1 MRRRSETRRSELR
14 RSTAVFLSAGLF
26 LLAACERPTRAPA
39 AAQYDVLLRGG
50 WIVDG
55 TGNPRWRGDV
65 GVRGDRIAAVGFLEG
80 VAARETLDVSG
91 LVVAPGFIDMLGQ
104 SEGNVLIDNRALS
117 KITQGI
123 TTEVTGEGGSVAPL
137 TDALVALDSEFMKKY
152 HLDEDWR
159 DLDGY
164 FAHLRRGGSTI
175 NIATF
180 VGATQVRAAVVGFQN
195 RRATDAELAHMTALV
210 DTMMEQGALGVS
222 TSLLYAPAIYAPT
235 DELIALARAARRHGG
250 IYASHIRNEAAHED
264 QALEEAFRI
273 GREAKIPVEIWHLKV
288 SGKPRWGRM
297 PRVLAKIDSARAAG
311 IDVTAD
317 QYSYIAAATSL
328 DASIPQW
335 AHSGGVDSMIARL
348 QDPATRARLHREME
362 RPALGDESTYENAGG
377 ADGVLIA
384 GPFQDSLHYLD
395 GRRLSEIA
403 RARRAD
409 PIETLFEIVIADHA
423 RTGAIYFTMSE
434 EDVQEAMKTWWVAVD
449 CDAGGVAPDGP
460 FGKDGTHPRAYGTF
474 ARILGH
480 YVRDLKLMPLEFAVR
495 KMTSLPAQ
503 RVGLKDRGLLRAG
516 MAADITV
523 FDPATVADRAT
534 FERPHQPSVG
544 FAYVLVNGAVVLDHG
559 RLTAARP
566 GRGLR
571 GPGYIPAER
580 RGQ

>member
-1 MRRRSETRRSELR
+1 MDQTVTRGALALLLLGGCVRPADR
-14 RSTAVFLSAGLF
+14 ATA
-26 LLAACERPTRAPA
+26 T
-39 AAQYDVLLRGG
+39 YDRILRGG

-55 TGNPRWRGDV
+55 SGNPRWRGDV
-65 GVRGDRIAAVGFLEG
+65 ALTGERIAAVGFLRG
-80 VAARETLDVSG
+80 AQARETLDVSG
-91 LVVAPGFIDMLGQ
+91 LIVAPGFIDMLGQ
-104 SEGNVLIDNRALS
+104 SETNVLIDNRALS

-123 TTEVTGEGGSVAPL
+123 TTEVTGEGSSVAPL

-152 HLDEDWR
+152 HLSEDWR

-164 FAHLRRGGSTI
+164 FAHLARTGSAI

-195 RRATDAELAHMTALV
+195 RRATAAELAHMTALV

-222 TSLLYAPAIYAPT
+222 TALLYAPAIYAPT
-235 DELIALARAARRHGG
+235 EELVALAKAARRHGG
-250 IYASHIRNEAAHED
+250 IYASHIRNEAARED
-264 QALEEAFRI
+264 EALDEAFRV
-273 GREAKIPVEIWHLKV
+273 GREASIPVEIWHLKV

-297 PRVLAKIDSARAAG
+297 PHVLAKIDSARAAG
-311 IDVTAD
+311 LDVTAN
-317 QYSYIAAATSL
+317 QYPYIAAATSL

-335 AHSGGVDSMIARL
+335 AHSGGMDSLIARL
-348 QDPATRARLHREME
+348 KDPPTRARIHQEML

-377 ADGVLIA
+377 ADGILIA

-403 RARRAD
+403 RARHAD
-409 PIETLFEIVIADHA
+409 PIETLFDIVIADHS

-434 EDVQEAMKTWWVAVD
+434 PDVQEGMKTWWVAVD

-460 FGKDGTHPRAYGTF
+460 FGKDGTHPRAYGSF

-480 YVRDLKLMPLEFAVR
+480 YVRELKLLPLEVAVR
-495 KMTSLPAQ
+495 KMTSLAAQ
-503 RVGLKDRGLLRAG
+503 RVGLKDRGLVRPG
-516 MAADITV
+516 MYADLTV

-544 FAYVLVNGAVVLDHG
+544 FAYVLVNGQVVLDHG
-559 RLTAARP
+559 ALTAARP

-571 GPGYIPAER
+571 GPGFLSPER
-580 RGQ
+580 RGR